1 MAAARPFEEVYE
13 ELRRAFVAS
22 TLERLARMRT
32 TLDNIVGG
40 TGDAVEKIQ
49 ALRRDAHGLRGLG
62 GTYGYPLVT
71 DAADRL
77 ETLTTD
83 RVRLGPAGQDKARLL
98 IDAIERA
105 LAMNGKQG
113 ASTTDAFVRGLPTV
127 DSTD

>member
-1 MAAARPFEEVYE
+1 MAERPFEEVYA
-13 ELRRAFVAS
+13 ELRLAFVAS
-22 TLERLARMRT
+22 TKERLARMRGV
-32 TLDNIVGG
+32 LDEIVAG
-40 TGDAVEKIQ
+40 TGDPAEKVQ

-83 RVRLGPAGQDKARLL
+83 RGRLDTVGQDKARLL

-105 LAMNGKQG
+105 LAMNDKP
-113 ASTTDAFVRGLPTV
+113 APAAADAFLRGLPTV
-127 DSTD
+127 DNAD